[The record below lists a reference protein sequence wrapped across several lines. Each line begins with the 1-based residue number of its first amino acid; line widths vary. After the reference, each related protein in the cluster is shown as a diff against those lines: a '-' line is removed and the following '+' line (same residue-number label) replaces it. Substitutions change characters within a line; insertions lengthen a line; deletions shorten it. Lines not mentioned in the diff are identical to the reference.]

1 MRIFASI
8 YLHIMEARRD
18 VFQAI
23 ADPTRRDII
32 NLLAAKP
39 QNLNAIADNF
49 DVTRQAISLHV
60 KILNECGLIIIRKEG
75 RERYCEV
82 QLEKL
87 REVHAWTEQ
96 YRAFWT
102 TKLRAL
108 KNFVEE
114 DVSMQADSKENKPIK
129 KTTKTNRK

>member
-1 MRIFASI
+1 
-8 YLHIMEARRD
+8 MEARRD

-114 DVSMQADSKENKPIK
+114 DVSMQTDSKENKPIK

>member
-60 KILNECGLIIIRKEG
+60 KILNECGLIIIREEG

-82 QLEKL
+82 QLERL

-114 DVSMQADSKENKPIK
+114 DLSMQADSKENKPMK
-129 KTTKTNRK
+129 KATKTNRK